1 MRDYNNN
8 KLQEGTQVILD
19 NLSEEYKKLLVE
31 KALVNNNLKR
41 TEDILPR
48 DLMILNEE
56 FKRSLNMNKYN
67 PKRERSIKLIKLVG
81 MLYTIIGIWLYI
93 YTNISVE
100 NSMQKVSVLLAGIG
114 ALTTVLAYF
123 YGFYVD
129 QLSIRKKQ
137 YFELGPE
144 NEYKLVQKW
153 NEIEKLSYL
162 IINKENDVSDNVP
175 ITKVFNILFNKKI
188 LSDEDMES
196 YKYILSLRNN
206 IVHSTEKTI
215 NNDQII
221 EGLKKAESI
230 ITKLKGY

>member
-100 NSMQKVSVLLAGIG
+100 NSMQKISVLFAGIG
-114 ALTTVLAYF
+114 VLTTVLAYF

-129 QLSIRKKQ
+129 QLSIRK
-137 YFELGPE
+137 
-144 NEYKLVQKW
+144 N
-153 NEIEKLSYL
+153 S
-162 IINKENDVSDNVP
+162 
-175 ITKVFNILFNKKI
+175 T
-188 LSDEDMES
+188 
-196 YKYILSLRNN
+196 LSLDRKMN
-206 IVHSTEKTI
+206 I
-215 NNDQII
+215 N
-221 EGLKKAESI
+221 
-230 ITKLKGY
+230 

>member
-100 NSMQKVSVLLAGIG
+100 NSMQKISVLFAGIG
-114 ALTTVLAYF
+114 VLTTVLAYF

-188 LSDEDMES
+188 LNDKDMES